1 LEQRRA
7 KEEDDHGRRW
17 LVLGTQGRRTAKGS
31 KDSQGKKKKKRE
43 RERERERRG
52 ARDAAN

>member
-1 LEQRRA
+1 
-7 KEEDDHGRRW
+7 
-17 LVLGTQGRRTAKGS
+17 VLGTQGRRTAKGS

-43 RERERERRG
+43 RERERERERRG